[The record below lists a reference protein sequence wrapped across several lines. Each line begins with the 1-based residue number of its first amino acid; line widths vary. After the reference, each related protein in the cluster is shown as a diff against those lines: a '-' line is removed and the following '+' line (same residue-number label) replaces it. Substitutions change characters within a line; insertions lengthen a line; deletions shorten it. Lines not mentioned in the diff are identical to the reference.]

1 VLTSGFDYFSW
12 RAEAGV
18 LVVMGGGM
26 SYHLLH
32 DGGASLWFVF
42 PAAATIRIGCW
53 RSRDRL
59 RANSGSG
66 VVHDLCLRILEVGG
80 P

>member
-1 VLTSGFDYFSW
+1 MLTSGFDYFSW

-42 PAAATIRIGCW
+42 PAAAAIRIGW
-53 RSRDRL
+53 LVVKRPPARKQRFRR
-59 RANSGSG
+59 RA
-66 VVHDLCLRILEVGG
+66 
-80 P
+80 